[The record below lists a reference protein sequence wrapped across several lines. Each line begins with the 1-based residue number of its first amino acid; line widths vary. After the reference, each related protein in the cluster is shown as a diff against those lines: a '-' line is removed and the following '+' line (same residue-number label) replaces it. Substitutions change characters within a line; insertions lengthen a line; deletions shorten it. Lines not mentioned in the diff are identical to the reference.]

1 MQIDFDAKDS
11 EREFYRELLFEL
23 RRRLPSSLP
32 LTITTLA
39 SRCASD
45 EWLKNLP
52 IDEAVPMIFRMGADA
67 QQVRGLLAS
76 GEDFKSPACRSSV
89 GISTDEPLP
98 SNSSIFK
105 NRRTYV
111 FNPRSWSPEAF
122 ARIAQEVQKR

>member
-1 MQIDFDAKDS
+1 LKDWVAAQDQVFANCSGDA
-11 EREFYRELLFEL
+11 
-23 RRRLPSSLP
+23 
-32 LTITTLA
+32 TI
-39 SRCASD
+39 
-45 EWLKNLP
+45 P
-52 IDEAVPMIFRMGADA
+52 
-67 QQVRGLLAS
+67 
-76 GEDFKSPACRSSV
+76 EDFKSPACRSSV